1 MGKGGCEMV
10 VYLDI
15 AFLLN
20 CVADAAALYVT
31 AQVAGL
37 RLPRTRLILAAALGG
52 VYGIVCAFPPM
63 EFAASLLPQLGAAA
77 AMVFLAFGRQGAFLR
92 QFLLFF
98 LLSCTMGGALLA
110 AGRLLRENGALKL
123 LQTIDWKVFFLA
135 GGICF
140 LILSV
145 VFRGEA
151 EHAAAGRLYRGTVEL
166 RGRRAKLTVLLDTG
180 HTLRD
185 VLTGA
190 PVLTVSRAAL
200 EGLWTPEE
208 RAVLDQLEAKGPA
221 WCLERL
227 GERRFRLLPYE
238 AVGVSGGL
246 LLCFR
251 ADRVSV
257 DGREL
262 GPMTV
267 ALSPTPVSGGG
278 CTALWGGER
287 GERCAA

>member
-1 MGKGGCEMV
+1 MV
-10 VYLDI
+10 IYLDI

-63 EFAASLLPQLGAAA
+63 AFAASLLPQLLAAA
-77 AMVFLAFGRQGAFLR
+77 VMVFLAFGRQRAFLR

-110 AGRLLRENGALKL
+110 AGRLLRENGALEL
-123 LQTIDWKVFFLA
+123 LQMLDWKVFFLA

-140 LILSV
+140 LVLSA

-166 RGRRAKLTVLLDTG
+166 RGRRDTG

-200 EGLWTPEE
+200 EDLWTPEE
-208 RAVLDQLEAKGPA
+208 RTVLDQLEAKGPA

-227 GERRFRLLPYE
+227 EERRFRLLPYE

>member
-1 MGKGGCEMV
+1 M
-10 VYLDI
+10 L
-15 AFLLN
+15 
-20 CVADAAALYVT
+20 
-31 AQVAGL
+31 
-37 RLPRTRLILAAALGG
+37 
-52 VYGIVCAFPPM
+52 
-63 EFAASLLPQLGAAA
+63 
-77 AMVFLAFGRQGAFLR
+77 
-92 QFLLFF
+92 
-98 LLSCTMGGALLA
+98 
-110 AGRLLRENGALKL
+110 
-123 LQTIDWKVFFLA
+123 DWKVFFLA

-140 LILSV
+140 LVLSA

-200 EGLWTPEE
+200 EG
-208 RAVLDQLEAKGPA
+208 
-221 WCLERL
+221 
-227 GERRFRLLPYE
+227 
-238 AVGVSGGL
+238 
-246 LLCFR
+246 
-251 ADRVSV
+251 
-257 DGREL
+257 REL

>member
-1 MGKGGCEMV
+1 M
-10 VYLDI
+10 
-15 AFLLN
+15 
-20 CVADAAALYVT
+20 ADAAALYVT

-63 EFAASLLPQLGAAA
+63 AFAASLLPQLLAAA
-77 AMVFLAFGRQGAFLR
+77 VMVFLAFGRQRAFLR

-110 AGRLLRENGALKL
+110 AGRLLRENGALEL
-123 LQTIDWKVFFLA
+123 LQMLDWKVFFLA

-140 LILSV
+140 LVLSA

-200 EGLWTPEE
+200 EDLWTPEE
-208 RAVLDQLEAKGPA
+208 RTVLDQLEAKGPA

-227 GERRFRLLPYE
+227 EERRFRLLPYE